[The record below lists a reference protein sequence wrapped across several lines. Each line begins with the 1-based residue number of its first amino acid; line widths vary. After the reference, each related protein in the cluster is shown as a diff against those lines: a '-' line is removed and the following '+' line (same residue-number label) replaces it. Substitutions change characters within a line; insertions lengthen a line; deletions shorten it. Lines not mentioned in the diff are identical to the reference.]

1 MQKMFAGHEKEPKSF
16 HGGKGRG
23 GKHPPMHS
31 HSAKPHRK
39 VMAGKGRGKRS

>member
-1 MQKMFAGHEKEPKSF
+1 MNYMGHEKEPKR
-16 HGGKGRG
+16 GMKKAG

-39 VMAGKGRGKRS
+39 VMTKKK